1 MPKKKKGEKGGKKKG
16 KGGGEAK
23 DKGEEVKKA
32 FEVPGPSEKEILLRT
47 E

>member
-1 MPKKKKGEKGGKKKG
+1 MPKKKGKGGKKKG
-16 KGGGEAK
+16 KGGGEVK
-23 DKGEEVKKA
+23 DKGEEAKKS